1 MTGKNDQVGVNS
13 IPTQEEDDLAVAE
26 ISEQNKVIVTIWQ
39 INGSTYED
47 IILLIDRK
55 TIKVMLCLS

>member
-26 ISEQNKVIVTIWQ
+26 ISEQNKVIVTI
-39 INGSTYED
+39 
-47 IILLIDRK
+47 
-55 TIKVMLCLS
+55 